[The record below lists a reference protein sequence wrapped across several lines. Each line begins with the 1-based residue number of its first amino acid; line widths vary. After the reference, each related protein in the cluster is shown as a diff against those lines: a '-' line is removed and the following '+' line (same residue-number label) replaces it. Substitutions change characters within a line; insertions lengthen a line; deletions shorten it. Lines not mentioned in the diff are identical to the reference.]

1 MFCQNCGKEIP
12 EGNRSCNYCGHKAP
26 PPNNSTS
33 NNSPKSLGFWQTMQD
48 TVKGVGE
55 AWDKAVEEGKK
66 KEKEKEKEIKKIDS
80 RFKIEQVTNN
90 FIDVNLFIIVD
101 TFTGV
106 NYLFAEQLNSCGGL
120 TVLVDN
126 DGKPIVTK

>member
-12 EGNRSCNYCGHKAP
+12 EGNLSCNYCGHKAKA
-26 PPNNSTS
+26 PNNSTS
-33 NNSPKSLGFWQTMQD
+33 NNSPKGFGFWQSMQD

-66 KEKEKEKEIKKIDS
+66 KEKRDS
-80 RFKIEQVTNN
+80 RFKVEKVTNN
-90 FIDVNLFIIVD
+90 FIDVNLYIIVD
-101 TFTGV
+101 TLTGV
-106 NYLFAEQLNSCGGL
+106 NYLLAEECRGCGGL

-126 DGKPIVTK
+126 EGNPIVTK